1 MILMILMILMML
13 MILMILISSPFG
25 KDAFNSTTSPPPPAE
40 FNMPHAYDS
49 NDDLDSKDLETLPN
63 ATDPDAK
70 KEEEE
75 KMTSPMDAI
84 RNDLLKKA
92 QSINAS
98 ISGSLTDAV
107 PAFLH
112 RKKSSSKDDPF
123 ADGESSTVVAVQKEK
138 EKEKDKQ
145 NLFPP
150 GNEVY
155 GSFKQPLS
163 SRYPPSLP
171 SISRLHH
178 LGMSG
183 GYYPMDDI
191 PITQGDFGRNNPMEY
206 NGVEYNDEMFILY
219 RSKEKMMIS
228 THEVYDVGE

>member
-1 MILMILMILMML
+1 M
-13 MILMILISSPFG
+13 ISSPFG
-25 KDAFNSTTSPPPPAE
+25 KNAFSSTTSPPPPAE

-49 NDDLDSKDLETLPN
+49 NDDLDSKDLETLSN
-63 ATDPDAK
+63 ATNPDPK
-70 KEEEE
+70 KEE
-75 KMTSPMDAI
+75 KMTSPMDEI

-150 GNEVY
+150 GNGVY
-155 GSFKQPLS
+155 ESFKQPLS
-163 SRYPPSLP
+163 ARYPPSLP
-171 SISRLHH
+171 PISRIHSLTM
-178 LGMSG
+178 GS
-183 GYYPMDDI
+183 GYYPLDDT
-191 PITQGDFGRNNPMEY
+191 PITQGDLGRNNPLEY
-206 NGVEYNDEMFILY
+206 NGVEYSDEMFILY

-228 THEVYDVGE
+228 THEVYDVGG